1 MSTHFEHVNKY
12 AQLVLDHAA
21 KLDEIVNNGSDN
33 RRNKPIAISH
43 FSGIKEN
50 IDKMNLPK
58 WQATRLKDAP
68 YTDSSLKGRYY
79 EYYANELEEWLDEN

>member
-43 FSGIKEN
+43 FSGIKE
-50 IDKMNLPK
+50 KH
-58 WQATRLKDAP
+58 
-68 YTDSSLKGRYY
+68 
-79 EYYANELEEWLDEN
+79 